1 MFHQDECRR
10 RAEEIR
16 AELLA
21 RLERAGHVRGYRRA
35 HAVLKTI
42 DPGCA
47 NPAEAAL
54 LWLVRSTCPFA
65 VKTQVHI
72 GVSGRHYYIDILI
85 EDLHLIIEFDGVAK
99 LGESRVEF
107 EQAKREWVLR
117 DQNLRDAG
125 WQVIRVSWPDY
136 DDWEQLRIRLIRTL
150 GPMKPAPE
158 FRSLWKLPSKRCDGP
173 QRRFFSRTTRIGYE
187 YADRL

>member
-21 RLERAGHVRGYRRA
+21 RLDCAGHVRGYRRA
-35 HAVLKTI
+35 RAVLKTI

-54 LWLVRSTCPFA
+54 LWLVRSICPFTA
-65 VKTQVHI
+65 KTQVHI
-72 GVSGRHYYIDILI
+72 GVRGHHYYIDILI

-99 LGESRVEF
+99 LGESRVEL

-136 DDWEQLRIRLIRTL
+136 DDWEQLRIRLSRVL
-150 GPMKPAPE
+150 GPINPAPDCR
-158 FRSLWKLPSKRCDGP
+158 FLWKLPTQRCDGP
-173 QRRFFSRTTRIGYE
+173 LRRFYSRTQRMGHIH
-187 YADRL
+187 ADR